1 MGAMPSRSPAR
12 PADDPSLRA
21 ALVTAGRRLGA
32 HGLIAAA
39 EGNLSGRVGEWLV
52 ITPAGRRKDELS
64 SGDLVLVPL
73 RSGGGAGTTTGGR
86 PSSDLAI
93 HRAIYAARADVAAVV
108 HAHLPAA
115 MSLTLAGIV
124 PDPSVL
130 PETTLLLP
138 GLPFVPF
145 APAGSDQLAA
155 AIAAE
160 LAVEPRPGAVL
171 LERHGAVAVGDANGD
186 AAAALGQAVDRLELV
201 EVLCRTWRD
210 ALLLRA
216 ASSALGPGAILR
228 PPATGPGTPAQG
240 RRRRNR

>member
-12 PADDPSLRA
+12 PAADARLRA
-21 ALVTAGRRLGA
+21 ALVAAGRRLGA
-32 HGLIAAA
+32 RGLIAAA
-39 EGNLSGRVGEWLV
+39 EGNLSARVGERLL
-52 ITPAGRRKDELS
+52 ITPAGRRKDELAH
-64 SGDLVLVPL
+64 GDLVLVPL
-73 RSGGGAGTTTGGR
+73 RGGSGRAATTGAR
-86 PSSDLAI
+86 PSSDVAI

-124 PDPSVL
+124 PDPSIL
-130 PETTLLLP
+130 PETALLLP
-138 GLPFVPF
+138 RLPFVPF
-145 APAGSDQLAA
+145 APAGSEELAA

-160 LAVEPRPGAVL
+160 LGGAARPGAVL

-186 AAAALGQAVDRLELV
+186 VVAAVAQAVDRLELV

-216 ASSALGPGAILR
+216 ASTALGPAAILR